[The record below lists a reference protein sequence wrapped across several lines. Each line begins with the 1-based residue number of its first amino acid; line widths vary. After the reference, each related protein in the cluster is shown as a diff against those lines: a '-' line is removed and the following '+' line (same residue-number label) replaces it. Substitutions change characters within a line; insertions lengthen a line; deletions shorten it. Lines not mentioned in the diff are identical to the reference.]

1 MSCYVGSRLSF
12 ANMAIERHLNSLA
25 ARPVL
30 HMLVRHL
37 RSPDVEVGE
46 PSAGRGAGVVVVA
59 LVVGAHPQVDP
70 RQDVGSDVEVHEVVG
85 RGRRP
90 VAILQELPVLG
101 EATELINNRIG
112 PLTLTSPSCYHW

>member
-1 MSCYVGSRLSF
+1 MRGT
-12 ANMAIERHLNSLA
+12 NSLA
-25 ARPVL
+25 ARPVPHL
-30 HMLVRHL
+30 LVWHL
-37 RSPDVEVGE
+37 RSPDVEVCE

-70 RQDVGSDVEVHEVVG
+70 RQDVGSDVEVHEVVS

-101 EATELINNRIG
+101 EATELIDNRIG